1 MLAAPSRSEQPA
13 GLRAGDLR
21 LAKAGVQRLPGVAPP
36 QERVSRKL
44 RFAYNWSFPG
54 IVPGAAERVCG
65 HGDREMIM
73 DVVEIQK
80 ILPHRYPFLFVDA
93 VVEMERLKSIVGV
106 KNVTINEAYFQG
118 HFPGAPVMPGVLII
132 ESMAQTGGLLLLQ
145 EVADREKKL
154 LYFAAVDGAR
164 FRRPVVPGDQLRVEM
179 KVISWRGDFCKLEGR
194 ATVDGQL
201 AAEATLMCKMVD
213 RVPAAQ
219 AEKSAK

>member
-1 MLAAPSRSEQPA
+1 
-13 GLRAGDLR
+13 
-21 LAKAGVQRLPGVAPP
+21 
-36 QERVSRKL
+36 
-44 RFAYNWSFPG
+44 
-54 IVPGAAERVCG
+54 
-65 HGDREMIM
+65 
-73 DVVEIQK
+73 
-80 ILPHRYPFLFVDA
+80 
-93 VVEMERLKSIVGV
+93 
-106 KNVTINEAYFQG
+106 
-118 HFPGAPVMPGVLII
+118 MPGVLII

-213 RVPAAQ
+213 RVPFAQ